1 MTAIAAHAAPP
12 AATTQSAASAGRDE
26 TTASSSASDSGG
38 FAALFNQLVTANNN
52 PDGEVVSDEGPLENT
67 EQSEKDILL
76 EKLST
81 VLDEDSQATE
91 SEDSLNAL
99 AKSLL
104 QDVTNNDN
112 AQPTNTS
119 PANAWAAFV
128 AQQQGMLAH
137 SVASQTPALLRELL
151 PNQKNDKAVAA
162 TADNAVLSK
171 DDPVLPANF
180 AALAI
185 KTATEAQVTPTS
197 DTSIPN
203 FEKTPP
209 ADNGSTLSASN
220 TAKIATEEQPRTEDF
235 TSLLTEEVKTNLSN
249 TTNGLSTLTNGLQS
263 LTTLQT
269 PTPLAAKAEV
279 APAQLHIPVPVTQQ
293 QRWQDA
299 FNQKVVWITGNQVQ
313 SAELQLNPIGLG
325 PVEVR
330 LDLQQDQANLVF
342 LSSHQNVRDVIQAA
356 LPKLQEM
363 LNNQGINMG
372 SVHVGAETSGQSFA
386 QSEHGQGQNSSSQQQ
401 AFQRQHSNSEHEG
414 HSDSQPDGTTSSRRV
429 SYLQDSG
436 NTVDLFA

>member
-171 DDPVLPANF
+171 DDSVLPAN
-180 AALAI
+180 
-185 KTATEAQVTPTS
+185 
-197 DTSIPN
+197 
-203 FEKTPP
+203 
-209 ADNGSTLSASN
+209 
-220 TAKIATEEQPRTEDF
+220 
-235 TSLLTEEVKTNLSN
+235 
-249 TTNGLSTLTNGLQS
+249 
-263 LTTLQT
+263 
-269 PTPLAAKAEV
+269 
-279 APAQLHIPVPVTQQ
+279 
-293 QRWQDA
+293 
-299 FNQKVVWITGNQVQ
+299 
-313 SAELQLNPIGLG
+313 
-325 PVEVR
+325 
-330 LDLQQDQANLVF
+330 
-342 LSSHQNVRDVIQAA
+342 
-356 LPKLQEM
+356 
-363 LNNQGINMG
+363 
-372 SVHVGAETSGQSFA
+372 
-386 QSEHGQGQNSSSQQQ
+386 
-401 AFQRQHSNSEHEG
+401 
-414 HSDSQPDGTTSSRRV
+414 
-429 SYLQDSG
+429 
-436 NTVDLFA
+436 